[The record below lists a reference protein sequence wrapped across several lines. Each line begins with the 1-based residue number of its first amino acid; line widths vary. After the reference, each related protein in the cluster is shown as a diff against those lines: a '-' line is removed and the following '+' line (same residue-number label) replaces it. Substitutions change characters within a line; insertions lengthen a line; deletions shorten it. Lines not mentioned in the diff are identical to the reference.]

1 MTEESLAP
9 DEPRPNRKH
18 INQIKVRLDD
28 EFEDLLTCAA
38 KIHGTSKSALAREVL
53 KSWLG
58 DVVANSKA
66 DSRVA

>member
-1 MTEESLAP
+1 MSDA
-9 DEPRPNRKH
+9 PRPSRKH

-58 DVVANSKA
+58 DVVVANSKA

>member
-1 MTEESLAP
+1 MPE
-9 DEPRPNRKH
+9 EPRSNRKH
-18 INQIKVRLDD
+18 VNQIKVRLDE

-58 DVVANSKA
+58 DVVANSKT
-66 DSRVA
+66 DRRVA